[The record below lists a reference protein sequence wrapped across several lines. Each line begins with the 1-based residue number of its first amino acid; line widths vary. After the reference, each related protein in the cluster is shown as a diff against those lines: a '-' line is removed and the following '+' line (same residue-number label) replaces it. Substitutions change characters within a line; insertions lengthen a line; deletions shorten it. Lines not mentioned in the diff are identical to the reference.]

1 MADSLTVPYSK
12 TTTGTPRWE
21 NMPLLGMAPTRLMQ
35 VRSEQRKAPI
45 CLAGAPLFSARLR
58 CVGRCSRSA
67 LQTTNPSGL
76 IQGTKMAAISLGQG
90 SHPTITSNT
99 EAGQFSN
106 SDSRFG
112 VDQLRDN
119 VDRVSLGR
127 VTSRPQESSGRF
139 VNFLLG
145 RGGHY
150 PR

>member
-1 MADSLTVPYSK
+1 MAACYTTAQGCRGTFGKTLGARRLFKISIETSKSANFVTV
-12 TTTGTPRWE
+12 
-21 NMPLLGMAPTRLMQ
+21 AADD
-35 VRSEQRKAPI
+35 V
-45 CLAGAPLFSARLR
+45 F
-58 CVGRCSRSA
+58 GRGGI
-67 LQTTNPSGL
+67 LNILKTTNPSGL

-119 VDRVSLGR
+119 VDRVSLGK